1 MSRRVVVLGGGAA
14 GMMAAYTLAR
24 LGADVTVLE
33 RETRI
38 GGLCGT
44 HERDGFRFDLGGH
57 RFISRNRELHQLM
70 EELLGDSLL
79 KRRRASVV
87 LHGGRRYQYPLDL
100 EDVLRQVPL
109 RRGARIIGSY
119 VSERLR
125 VRRAPDRTFA
135 DWVTHR
141 FGTALYDDF
150 FGPYTEKL
158 WGLPPRE
165 ISADWA
171 SQRISLLS
179 LSDVL
184 LRLAGLRHGGARTYA
199 RGYHYPKLGIGEIF
213 ERMAARMIAAGGR
226 LIGGARVTGLELF
239 RGRVTAV
246 RYEHAGAEHEL
257 SCDAVISTLALPLV
271 ARMLGKTALPLDV
284 ARSADRL
291 RFRAI
296 RLCNVMLDVPQV
308 SPYTWLYVSEPKYLM
323 TRIQEPR
330 QRSPFAAPTGKSSL
344 MLEIPCHV
352 GDAVWTASDDA
363 IYERCMHDL
372 ERLGFSDLPNK
383 TLGYFSTYVP
393 EGYPIYHLDYQRDR
407 QALLGFVSDGAENL
421 VTCGRQGAFRYIFM
435 DTAMEMGMAAAVA
448 VLGRGGP
455 GARLD
460 SRPIAELR
468 AERGL
473 VETQALTA

>member
-1 MSRRVVVLGGGAA
+1 VVVLGGGAA
-14 GMMAAYTLAR
+14 GMMAAYTLSRA
-24 LGADVTVLE
+24 GADVTVLE

-57 RFISRNRELHQLM
+57 RFISRNLELHQLIQ
-70 EELLGDSLL
+70 ELLGDSLL
-79 KRRRASVV
+79 TRQRSSVV

-109 RRGARIIGSY
+109 TRAARIIQSY
-119 VSERLR
+119 VSEHLR
-125 VRRAPDRTFA
+125 IRRAPDRSFE

-141 FGTALYDDF
+141 FGRVLYDDF

-171 SQRISLLS
+171 AQRISLLS

-184 LRLAGLRHGGARTYA
+184 LRLVGVRHGGARTYA
-199 RGYHYPKLGIGEIF
+199 RRYHYPKLGIGEIF
-213 ERMAARMIAAGGR
+213 ERMAARMTAAGGK
-226 LIGGARVTGLELF
+226 LIGGARVTSLELF
-239 RGRVTAV
+239 RGRVTGV
-246 RYEHAGAEHEL
+246 RYERGGVEREL
-257 SCDAVISTLALPLV
+257 PCDAVVSTLALPLL
-271 ARMLGKTALPLDV
+271 ARMIGKSALPVNV

-296 RLCNVMLDVPQV
+296 RLCNVMLDLPQV
-308 SPYTWLYVSEPKYLM
+308 SPHTWLYVSEPRYLM

-330 QRSPFAAPTGKSSL
+330 QRSPFAAPIGKSSL

-352 GDAVWTASDDA
+352 GDDIWSASDDA
-363 IYERCMHDL
+363 IYARCMHDL
-372 ERLGFSDLPNK
+372 ERLGFKDLAQR
-383 TLGYFSTYVP
+383 TLGHFSTFVP

-407 QALLGFVSDGAENL
+407 QALLGFVSDGAANL

-435 DTAMEMGMAAAVA
+435 DTAMEMGIAAAAAV
-448 VLGRGGP
+448 LERGGA
-455 GARLD
+455 GARID
-460 SRPIAELR
+460 SRAIVELR